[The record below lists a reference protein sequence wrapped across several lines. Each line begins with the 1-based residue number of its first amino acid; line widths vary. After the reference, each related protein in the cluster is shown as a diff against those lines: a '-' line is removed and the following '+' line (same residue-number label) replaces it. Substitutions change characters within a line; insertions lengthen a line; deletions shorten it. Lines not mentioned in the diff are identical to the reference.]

1 MDKAHYNEL
10 VMLSQEIYDGAA
22 DRLTNYCANKYCGVG
37 NDTMEQQL
45 ADYLF
50 VAEETNAYLL
60 GNALALLEADTQ
72 EKEIRGFVEDLRR
85 VIAVAQKKL
94 GSEMPPS

>member
-37 NDTMEQQL
+37 NDTTEQQL
-45 ADYLF
+45 EDYLF
-50 VAEETNAYLL
+50 VAEETSAYLL
-60 GNALALLEADTQ
+60 GNALALLEADAQ
-72 EKEIRGFVEDLRR
+72 EKEIQGFVEDLRR
-85 VIAVAQKKL
+85 VMAFAAKKL
-94 GSEMPPS
+94 GSEQKPN